1 MMKQL
6 LIVLLMAI
14 LLVGIVSAA
23 GDIKGQPTLSPV
35 IKVPTL
41 EPGVSIKTE
50 FTGATPIKAAVDK
63 ITTQNG
69 TAKMQ
74 AQMTAIRK
82 SRAFKTPYTLTKED
96 LGETLVAQNVSVH
109 VLFYY
114 WNPVADAASFY
125 VVASK
130 DRKPIKMPHVI
141 RERNVPYTVPVA
153 TSLDS
158 MSKVRTVTVRE
169 DPKAAIGQMVGKYVE
184 GYVK

>member
-1 MMKQL
+1 MRRV
-6 LIVLLMAI
+6 LIIIIIMI
-14 LLVGIVSAA
+14 LLTCSVNAD
-23 GDIKGQPTLSPV
+23 DIKGQPTVSPI

-63 ITTQNG
+63 ITTRNG

-130 DRKPIKMPHVI
+130 DRNPIKMPHVI

-169 DPKAAIGQMVGKYVE
+169 DPKAAIGQMIGKYVE
-184 GYVK
+184 GYVR